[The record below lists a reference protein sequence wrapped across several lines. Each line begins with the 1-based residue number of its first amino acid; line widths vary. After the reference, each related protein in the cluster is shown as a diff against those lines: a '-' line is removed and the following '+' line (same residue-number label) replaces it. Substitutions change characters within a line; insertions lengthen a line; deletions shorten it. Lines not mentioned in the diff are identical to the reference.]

1 VQICARVVLGKRHA
15 YTCCNDNAKTLRIII
30 NTFSFAGNPLQV
42 QLVGVGAVAGV
53 AKTHS

>member
-1 VQICARVVLGKRHA
+1 MQICARVVLGKRHA